1 MIRAM
6 LYDPAS
12 KTTRSGG
19 PELIRQWRD
28 SQQLLWLDLADE
40 DNATEKTFL
49 MTEFDIHES
58 VVDSAQR
65 DRHPPKFE
73 NFDNYYFLLLK
84 GLSKDSTGIDFETL
98 QITMLVSERFFIT
111 RHNDESKSI
120 GRLWDLCLREPRT
133 FDKGLSS
140 LPPRLGKLIVNRY
153 LDMLFDIEA
162 NLDLIELNLLQNDP
176 SNDQLGLLTMYK
188 TRLRVMSRLFNYHEQ
203 IFNQLRHNSEITQ
216 GEHLAHEFNDTYEQL
231 ERTSSL
237 ARMYYDLSDDLIN
250 SSISMASHRL
260 NGIMKVLTIITA
272 IFVPLSFLAGLYGMN
287 FEVMPELRLEY
298 GYFLLLGLMSL
309 VAVSLLGVFRLKRW
323 L

>member
-1 MIRAM
+1 MIRTM
-6 LYDPAS
+6 LYNPD
-12 KTTRSGG
+12 THEVQSGG
-19 PELIRQWRD
+19 PELVDLWRN
-28 SQQLLWLDLADE
+28 SQQLLWVDLADE
-40 DNATEKTFL
+40 DNATEMAFL
-49 MTEFDIHES
+49 MTEFGIHQS
-58 VVDSAQR
+58 VVQSAQR

-73 NFDNYYFLLLK
+73 AFDSYYFLLLK

-120 GRLWDLCLREPRT
+120 GRLWELCLREPGT
-133 FDKGLSS
+133 FGKGIGS

-162 NLDLIELNLLQNDP
+162 NLDLLEQDLLQNDP
-176 SNDQLGLLTMYK
+176 SNDQLGQLTMYK

-216 GEHLAHEFNDTYEQL
+216 GEHLSHEFNDTYEQL

-237 ARMYYDLSDDLIN
+237 AHMYYDLSDDLIN

-287 FEVMPELRLEY
+287 FEIMPELQFEY
-298 GYFLLLGLMSL
+298 GYYALLGLML
-309 VAVSLLGVFRLKRW
+309 MVAVSLLAIFRIKRW

>member
-6 LYDPAS
+6 LHNPTT
-12 KTTRSGG
+12 KTTLSGG
-19 PELIRQWRD
+19 AELIPQWHD
-28 SQQLLWLDLADE
+28 SHQLLWVDLTDE
-40 DNATEKTFL
+40 DTDTEMNFLKTQFG
-49 MTEFDIHES
+49 IAES
-58 VVDSAQR
+58 VIVSAQR

-73 NFDNYYFLLLK
+73 AFDDYYFLLLK

-98 QITMLVSERFFIT
+98 QIAMLVSERFFIT

-120 GRLWDLCLREPRT
+120 SRLWDLCLHEPRT
-133 FDKGLSS
+133 FDKGLGS
-140 LPPRLGKLIVNRY
+140 LSPRLAKLIVNRY
-153 LDMLFDIEA
+153 LDMLFDIEN
-162 NLDLIELNLLQNDP
+162 NLDLIEHDLLQNDP

-188 TRLRVMSRLFNYHEQ
+188 TRLRIMSRLFDYHEQ
-203 IFNQLRHNSEITQ
+203 IFKQLRHN
-216 GEHLAHEFNDTYEQL
+216 GEVTKGNYLAHEFNDTYEQL
-231 ERTSSL
+231 ERASSL

-287 FEVMPELRLEY
+287 FEVMPELHFEY
-298 GYFLLLGLMSL
+298 GYYMLLGLMLL
-309 VAVSLLGVFRLKRW
+309 VAVSLLAIFRIKRW

>member
-1 MIRAM
+1 MMRAM
-6 LYDPAS
+6 LHDPAT
-12 KTTRSGG
+12 KTTLSGG
-19 PELIRQWRD
+19 VELLPQWRD

-40 DNATEKTFL
+40 DNAAEMTFL
-49 MTEFDIHES
+49 MTEFNIHES
-58 VVDSAQR
+58 VVYSAQR

-73 NFDNYYFLLLK
+73 AFDNYYFLLLK
-84 GLSKDSTGIDFETL
+84 GLSKDSTGINFETL
-98 QITMLVSERFFIT
+98 QISMLVSERFFIT

-120 GRLWDLCLREPRT
+120 GRLWDLCLREPDT

-153 LDMLFDIEA
+153 LDMLFDIET
-162 NLDLIELNLLQNDP
+162 NLDLIEQGLLNHDP
-176 SNDQLGLLTMYK
+176 SNDQLGLLTIYK

-216 GEHLAHEFNDTYEQL
+216 GQLLVHEFNDTYEQL

-237 ARMYYDLSDDLIN
+237 TRMYYDLSDDLIN

-287 FEVMPELRLEY
+287 FEVMPELRFEY
-298 GYFLLLGLMSL
+298 GYYALLGLML
-309 VAVSLLGVFRLKRW
+309 FVATSLLVIFRIKRW